1 MGWGIL
7 QAEQIGRLS
16 LPCKRPST
24 LHNHTQRLTLG
35 SVHKPPLA
43 AKLCA
48 ADSPGQYARPAPSRR
63 LSRKGEKSTLKIPA
77 QTFTWRDP
85 GKLRPDPD

>member
-7 QAEQIGRLS
+7 QAEQTGRLS
-16 LPCKRPST
+16 LPCNP
-24 LHNHTQRLTLG
+24 HPNHTRRLTLG
-35 SVHKPPLA
+35 SVLKPPLA

-63 LSRKGEKSTLKIPA
+63 LSRKGEKSTLKTPA
-77 QTFTWRDP
+77 QTFTWQDP